1 MKKSLRNK
9 EIKELVRLIEETY
22 SIKFSRKEK
31 FEIDE
36 DIVLV
41 NGHPFFFYH
50 EKELVPTLK
59 LILENNVLKTITVDM
74 GAVKFVVKGADIM
87 RPGITKIDDTIESN
101 ELVTIIDEK
110 HNKPIG
116 IGLALFSGQEMQK
129 ATSGK
134 VVKNLHYVGDKIWNL
149 KI

>member
-9 EIKELVRLIEETY
+9 EIKELVRQIEENY

-31 FEIDE
+31 FELDDNIFL
-36 DIVLV
+36 I
-41 NGHPFFFYH
+41 NGHPFFFYF
-50 EKELVPTLK
+50 EKRLVPTLK
-59 LILENNVLKTITVDM
+59 LILENNILKTITVDM

-87 RPGITKIDDTIESN
+87 RPGITKIDETIENN

-116 IGLALFSGQEMQK
+116 IGLALFSGQEIQK
-129 ATSGK
+129 VTSGK
-134 VVKNLHYVGDKIWNL
+134 VVKNLHYVGDKIWSHS
-149 KI
+149 